1 MNDRPS
7 NSRKGIGDAAW
18 AYNRWPTIGL
28 FTGIGI
34 GVVLSVSFP
43 VGWIRGILIALAGG
57 VVGCV
62 LGFVSAYVFYGR
74 AGREGDDDDHEGR
87 PPI

>member
-34 GVVLSVSFP
+34 GVVLGVSFP
-43 VGWIRGILIALAGG
+43 LGWILGILVALAGG
-57 VVGCV
+57 GVGCV
-62 LGFVSAYVFYGR
+62 LGLILAKLIYGR
-74 AGREGDDDDHEGR
+74 ASQRDDDQ
-87 PPI
+87 P

>member
-18 AYNRWPTIGL
+18 TYNRWPTIGL

-34 GVVLSVSFP
+34 GAVLGVSFP
-43 VGWIRGILIALAGG
+43 LGWILGVLVALTAGG
-57 VVGCV
+57 VGCV
-62 LGFVSAYVFYGR
+62 LGLILATLIYGR
-74 AGREGDDDDHEGR
+74 ASHRDDDQ
-87 PPI
+87 P